1 MKHLTLV
8 NVQVPLSINCGHRGV
23 HTLAI
28 CQISCER
35 TALLVNSSLMSA
47 LRTKLRTLGPA
58 ITSIPCTE
66 ALRAGF
72 GACLGLGMAGLFLL
86 SPIVDPQFGLY
97 LIAPLG
103 ATSVL
108 LFAVPNS
115 PLAQPWSAIVG
126 NSISALVG
134 VAVCIAVADPTLRI
148 AMAVGLSIAAMALAR
163 AVHPPGGA
171 VAMVAAMSSDTVND
185 LGFRF
190 ALAPVAI
197 GTVFLVCVA
206 MIYARATGRRYPF
219 RQFDESNMHGT
230 ADPTPGERLSLSEDE
245 LAEILRRYRQ
255 SLNLGVE
262 DLARLIG
269 AAELQAASHRI
280 GPITAG
286 DIMSRDLVTVGPET
300 NLAKVADLFT
310 EHGFTSLPVV
320 QEDDRFV
327 GVIYQIHLIRRSRED
342 AKRLQRSLGA
352 AMARLIDPGRDAPVR
367 ACEVMAVA
375 TPRVVSTTPIAALLP
390 MLSDGEIDAV
400 PVLNGTKI
408 VGIVTRSDLIAA
420 LARQALNPTK

>member
-1 MKHLTLV
+1 
-8 NVQVPLSINCGHRGV
+8 
-23 HTLAI
+23 
-28 CQISCER
+28 
-35 TALLVNSSLMSA
+35 
-47 LRTKLRTLGPA
+47 
-58 ITSIPCTE
+58 
-66 ALRAGF
+66 
-72 GACLGLGMAGLFLL
+72 MAGLFLL

-134 VAVCIAVADPTLRI
+134 VAVCIAVAEPTLRI
-148 AMAVGLSIAAMALAR
+148 ALAVGLSIVAMALVR

-171 VAMVAAMSSDTVND
+171 VAMVAAMSSDTVHA

-190 ALAPVAI
+190 AVAPVAI
-197 GTVFLVCVA
+197 GTVFLVGVA
-206 MIYARATGRRYPF
+206 MIYGRSTGRRYPF
-219 RQFDESNMHGT
+219 RQFDEPNAHGT
-230 ADPTPGERLSLSEDE
+230 ADPKPIERLSLSEDD
-245 LAEILRRYRQ
+245 LVEILRRYRQ

-280 GPITAG
+280 GPMTAG
-286 DIMSRDLVTVGPET
+286 DIMSRDLVTVSPET
-300 NLAKVADLFT
+300 SLSKVADLFT

-320 QEDDRFV
+320 QEDGRFV

-342 AKRLQRSLGA
+342 AKRLQRNLGTV
-352 AMARLIDPGRDAPVR
+352 MARLIDPGREDPVR
-367 ACEVMAVA
+367 ASDVMAVA
-375 TPRVVSTTPIAALLP
+375 TPRVVPTAPIAVLLP
-390 MLSDGEIDAV
+390 MLSDGEFDAV
-400 PVLNGTKI
+400 PVMKSNI
-408 VGIVTRSDLIAA
+408 VVGIVTRSDLITA
-420 LARQALNPTK
+420 LARQALTHRT